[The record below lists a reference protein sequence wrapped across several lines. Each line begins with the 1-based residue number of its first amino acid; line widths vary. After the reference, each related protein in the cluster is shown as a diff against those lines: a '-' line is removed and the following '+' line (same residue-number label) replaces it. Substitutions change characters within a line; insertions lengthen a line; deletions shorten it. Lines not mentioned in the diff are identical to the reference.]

1 MQAVLSISWD
11 IALWRRS
18 PRDLPA
24 SLSLLIAVALP
35 YLLFGIAE
43 AVLMHDPEHA
53 LARALADL
61 VVTGLVFWACL
72 LARRR
77 GYRTLQTLTAVFAT
91 TSLVAVPIVTVLFV
105 CDALGKDDP
114 VALALQF
121 LLLPLQVWY
130 LLVLARIVRLAIDST
145 LLAGMA
151 IAVGYALA
159 SFLVQVELPR
169 ALAG

>member
-24 SLSLLIAVALP
+24 SLTLLVAVALP
-35 YLLFGIAE
+35 YALLSVAE
-43 AVLMHDPEHA
+43 AVLMHDQDHA

-61 VVTGLVFWACL
+61 ALTGFVFSACL
-72 LARRR
+72 AARRR
-77 GYRTLQTLTAVFAT
+77 GYRTLQTLTAVFAA
-91 TSLVAVPIVTVLFV
+91 TSLVAVPIVAVLFV

-114 VALALQF
+114 LALALQF

-169 ALAG
+169 TLAG